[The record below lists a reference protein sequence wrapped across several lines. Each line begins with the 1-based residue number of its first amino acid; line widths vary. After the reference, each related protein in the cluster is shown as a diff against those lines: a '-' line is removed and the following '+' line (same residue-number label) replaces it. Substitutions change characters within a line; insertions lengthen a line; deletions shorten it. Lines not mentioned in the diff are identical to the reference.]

1 MPVVDDIDDDDVVDD
16 ADVPFVVL
24 DGVDADVLLTDC
36 RSREMFLMFFS
47 SVGLR
52 RNLKLNAFN

>member
-1 MPVVDDIDDDDVVDD
+1 MVDD

-52 RNLKLNAFN
+52 RNLKLDAFN